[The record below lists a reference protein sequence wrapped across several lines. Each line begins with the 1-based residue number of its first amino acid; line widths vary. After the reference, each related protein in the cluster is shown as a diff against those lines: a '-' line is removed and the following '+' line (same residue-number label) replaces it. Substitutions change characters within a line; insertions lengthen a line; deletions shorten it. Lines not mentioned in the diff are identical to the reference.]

1 MQPVRLVT
9 IIPANT
15 PDLSQRQA
23 YLNKSLARSH
33 AAKLSHNR
41 RRQQLLRKG
50 SSISQPVCSSEVLL
64 GEEQEPTPIDS
75 GSCKSHAIFIQ
86 TLDSNPSPKPFPST
100 RHPGSRNSNWREGR
114 SLQFF
119 IVKTASEWVS
129 WYDAEF
135 WRVLTPQASSLHVC
149 LRHGLVALGAYHES
163 VEVGRTDPQR
173 SRELKKYTTMHGQM
187 AMSLLFKEHESL
199 PASVKLSTYIVIAA
213 ITAFL
218 EPNTYLQALIL
229 QHTFK
234 EQLDYMRQFACS
246 GISQSDWHFITSY
259 LDPTLD
265 RQRSKYAQVVDKHW
279 AIRTAHSSCFHTNGP
294 MHVPETF
301 ANLSHSR
308 NILEKI
314 LKWTTFQLKTC
325 TAVPNSALSAGDNLL
340 QTWTA
345 ALNKYAHSNKLSQRD
360 ELTVRILRVAAR
372 ISIILISTMNE
383 EDEMAFD
390 QYTSDFREL
399 ADVFIEASSWEKS
412 RTHVNFGVETSL
424 MALCA
429 GPAVR
434 WCRQPDIRRDF
445 ICSFRATD
453 RHEGMEAAWIWAEV
467 FDLTQKIEEHGID
480 PPPVSCND
488 IPLESRRRITSLSIY
503 WKAYLIKVEYLRYPY
518 RPSDGEEHWIPHPG
532 WKTMF
537 SSPPVTFDQHCFADM
552 IYGQGSLSLLRPE
565 SLGEYYTIAN
575 PKYYFNLPR
584 V

>member
-1 MQPVRLVT
+1 MQPARLVT

-41 RRQQLLRKG
+41 RRQQLLRTG
-50 SSISQPVCSSEVLL
+50 SSTSKPASSSKTSVKEK
-64 GEEQEPTPIDS
+64 QESTQVNQASSDS
-75 GSCKSHAIFIQ
+75 DDIPNHTQDI
-86 TLDSNPSPKPFPST
+86 TPSPSSFPST

-119 IVKTASEWVS
+119 IAKTASEWVS

-135 WRVLTPQASSLHVC
+135 WRVLTPQASSLHAC

-163 VEVGRTDPQR
+163 VEIAPTDPQR
-173 SRELKKYTTMHGQM
+173 SKELKKYTTMHSQM
-187 AMSLLFKEHESL
+187 AMSLLFKGHEDLS
-199 PASVKLSTYIVIAA
+199 ASVKLSAYIVIAA

-229 QHTFK
+229 QHSFQ
-234 EQLDYMRQFACS
+234 EQLDYMRQFAYS
-246 GISQSDWHFITSY
+246 DVPQSEWYFITSY
-259 LDPTLD
+259 LNPPLD
-265 RQRSKYAQVVDKHW
+265 RQRSKYAQVIDKQW
-279 AIRTAHSSCFHTNGP
+279 AIRNAHSTCFRTKGSV
-294 MHVPETF
+294 HVPETF
-301 ANLSHSR
+301 SNLSYCR
-308 NILEKI
+308 NSLEQILR
-314 LKWTTFQLKTC
+314 WTTFQLKTC
-325 TAVPNSALSAGDNLL
+325 TASPSNALSAGDDLL
-340 QTWTA
+340 QAWAA
-345 ALNKYAHSNKLSQRD
+345 ALNSYAVTNKLSQRD
-360 ELTVRILRVAAR
+360 RLTVKILRIAAR
-372 ISIILISTMNE
+372 ISMILITTMNE

-390 QYTSDFREL
+390 KYTSDFREL

-412 RTHVNFGVETSL
+412 RTHVNFGIETSL
-424 MALCA
+424 MTLCA

-434 WCRQPDIRRDF
+434 WCRQPDIRKDF

-480 PPPVSCND
+480 PPPVSCSD
-488 IPLESRRRITSLSIY
+488 IPVENRRRVILLSIY
-503 WKAYLIKVEYLRYPY
+503 WKVYLIKVEYLRYPY
-518 RPSDGEEHWIPHPG
+518 RPSDKEEYWIPHPG

-537 SSPPVTFDQHCFADM
+537 SSPPVTLDQYCFPDM
-552 IYGQGSLSLLRPE
+552 IYGQGFFSLLRPE
-565 SLGEYYTIAN
+565 GLGEYYTIAN